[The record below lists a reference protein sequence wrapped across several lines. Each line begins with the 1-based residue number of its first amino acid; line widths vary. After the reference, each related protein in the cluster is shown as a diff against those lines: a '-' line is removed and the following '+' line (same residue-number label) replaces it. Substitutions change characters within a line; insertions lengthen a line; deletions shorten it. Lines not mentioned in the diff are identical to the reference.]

1 MQGSTKYIVLIA
13 LFISFVSCAYTPPY
27 SDIAAT
33 NIAVEYMKKFKA
45 QKKAPVLFK
54 KSMHYYRK
62 AISLLKRKENKS
74 AKKYLHLARIYAEK
88 AELKSRTQTTSN
100 KEY

>member
-1 MQGSTKYIVLIA
+1 MQRPIKHIIFSI
-13 LFISFVSCAYTPPY
+13 LFASCLSCAYAPPY

-33 NIAVEYMKKFKA
+33 NIAVEYMKKFQA

-62 AISLLKRKENKS
+62 AVSLLKTKKNKS

-88 AELKSRTQTTSN
+88 AEFKSRTQANTS